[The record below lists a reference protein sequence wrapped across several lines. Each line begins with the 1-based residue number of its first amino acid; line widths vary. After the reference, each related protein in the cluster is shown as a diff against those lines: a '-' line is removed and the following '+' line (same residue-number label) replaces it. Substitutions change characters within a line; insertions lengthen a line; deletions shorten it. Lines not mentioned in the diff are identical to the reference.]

1 MMNRDKRR
9 LWLAAL
15 LLGGM
20 GACAQ
25 AEQPAPTAPSVA
37 EASLEAKRTQ
47 FFAIVNRI
55 FKDPSAEH
63 IAALEALVAEL
74 EAGGHMEPR
83 LYRYLRLAYKLSWNL
98 DQAQSSELR
107 AQSQAEDTMPT
118 RLVRLGAATVPRP
131 FSWQVDREGVAR
143 QKPLFRT
150 HGPQL
155 IVTTD
160 AHCGYSEVARPA
172 VYALAKAQGWLDAIT
187 WLALPNDSLDLKKL
201 ERWQQ
206 DHPGARYEFVDRVA
220 NLGFV
225 ETWATP
231 VFAFLRDG
239 VVVEVIH
246 GWPQEGRMAEL
257 TQAAAKIGLQSR
269 P

>member
-1 MMNRDKRR
+1 MRNLDHRWF
-9 LWLAAL
+9 WLAAL
-15 LLGGM
+15 LWGSM
-20 GACAQ
+20 GAWAQ
-25 AEQPAPTAPSVA
+25 AEQPAPTAPSA
-37 EASLEAKRTQ
+37 AQASLDAKRTQ

-55 FKDPSAEH
+55 FKDPSAEN

-98 DQAQSSELR
+98 DQAQSREFR
-107 AQSQAEDTMPT
+107 AQSQAEDTLPT
-118 RLVRLGAATVPRP
+118 RWVRLGAATVPRP
-131 FSWQVDREGVAR
+131 YSWQVDREGVAR

-160 AHCGYSEVARPA
+160 AHCGYSEAARPV
-172 VYALAKAQGWLDAIT
+172 VYEWAKAQGWLDAIT
-187 WLALPNDSLDLKKL
+187 WIALPNDSLDLSKL

-206 DHPGARYEFVDRVA
+206 DHPGARYEFVDRLA
-220 NLGFV
+220 DLGFV

-231 VFAFLRDG
+231 VFVFLRDG

-257 TQAAAKIGLQSR
+257 AQAAA
-269 P
+269 